1 MEMSS
6 TPGTAGHDRPPD
18 GGGGARALDTRL
30 YGDIFGTATMRAIFD
45 DAGLV
50 ERWLTVEAALARA
63 QAAAG
68 LIPAIAAEAITAA
81 CTPAAIDLAALARG
95 TTLVGYPI
103 LALVHQIARAAGEAA
118 GGYVHWG
125 ATTQDIMDTAT
136 ALQVRDARRLL
147 TADLE
152 AVLAQLVRLARA
164 HRETVMAG
172 RTHGQQAL
180 PITFGYKLAVYIAE
194 LRRHLA
200 RLAAAGE
207 RAELVEFA
215 GAAGTLASVGPA
227 GLRVQALLA
236 ADLGLGV
243 PPIAWHTSR
252 DGLAE
257 FVAVLGLISAT
268 LAKLA
273 QEIALLQRTEIGEV
287 EEGYVPGRGGSS
299 TMPQKRNPIACEA
312 IIGASRQVRQLV
324 PVMLDAMLHDNERA
338 TGPWHA
344 EWLALPEAAVLTHGI
359 VVTARD
365 LLAGLVVRPAAMR
378 RNLELTG
385 GLITSEH
392 VMMALAPALGRQH
405 AHEVVYAAA
414 MRAVERGRP
423 LRDELL
429 AEPAVA
435 AHLPAAEID
444 RLLEPTSYLGLATTF
459 VDRVL
464 AGETPEPGAADGGA
478 DAEARA

>member
-1 MEMSS
+1 MSRS
-6 TPGTAGHDRPPD
+6 T
-18 GGGGARALDTRL
+18 GAAHALDTRL
-30 YGDIFGTATMRAIFD
+30 YGNIFGTAAMRAIFD
-45 DAGLV
+45 DGGMV
-50 ERWLTVEAALARA
+50 ERWLAVEAALARA
-63 QAAAG
+63 QATAG
-68 LIPAIAAEAITAA
+68 LIPVAAAEAIAAA
-81 CTPAAIDLAALARG
+81 CTPAAIDLEELAGG
-95 TTLVGYPI
+95 TALVGYPI
-103 LALVHQIARAAGEAA
+103 LTLVHQIARAAGPA

-136 ALQVRDARRLL
+136 ALQVRAARRLL
-147 TADLE
+147 TDDLA

-164 HRETVMAG
+164 HRATPMAG

-194 LRRHLA
+194 LRRHQA
-200 RLAAAGE
+200 RLAAAGA

-215 GAAGTLASVGPA
+215 GAAGTLASVGAA
-227 GLRVQALLA
+227 GLSVQRLLA
-236 ADLGLGV
+236 EALGLGV

-257 FVAVLGLISAT
+257 VVCVLGLIGAT

-273 QEIALLQRTEIGEV
+273 QEIALLQRTEIAEV
-287 EEGYVPGRGGSS
+287 EEGYAPGRGGSS

-324 PVMLDAMLHDNERA
+324 PVMLDAMLHDGERA

-365 LLAGLVVRPAAMR
+365 LLAGLVVRPEAMR
-378 RNLELTG
+378 RNLALSG
-385 GLITSEH
+385 GLIASES

-414 MRAVERGRP
+414 MRAVEAGRP
-423 LRDELL
+423 LREELL
-429 AEPAVA
+429 AEPAVT
-435 AHLPAAEID
+435 AHLDAAAID
-444 RLLEPTSYLGLATTF
+444 RLLEPESYLGLAVEF

-464 AGETPEPGAADGGA
+464 AGAG
-478 DAEARA
+478 